1 MQTRL
6 DLPPASKQNKIATQK
21 PVNSLMKYLKI
32 RPSDLPYAVGVTAGV
47 VYLAIND
54 AFFVFVLASFA
65 LVFGAMY
72 YCAKVIPF
80 LEKTIGHRIS
90 IWHVGVLVLG
100 LTMVVGMLEPANAL
114 FLQDLE
120 NRVTDVIG
128 GTSSGLP
135 PESVALIF
143 NFLRVAF
150 VLFVVAAGI
159 FAFIQAQQGN
169 DPRPIIGT
177 IVIAFGTI
185 MGIDVLTVLIA
196 GAGA

>member
-6 DLPPASKQNKIATQK
+6 DLPPAPSKIATK
-21 PVNSLMKYLKI
+21 NPVNSLMKYLKI
-32 RPSDLPYAVGVTAGV
+32 HPSDLPCAAGLVTGV
-47 VYLAIND
+47 VYLSIND
-54 AFFVFVLASFA
+54 AFFVFVLASLA

-72 YCAKVIPF
+72 YCAKIMPV

-90 IWHVGVLVLG
+90 IWHAGVLVLG

-120 NRVTDVIG
+120 NRVTDVIA

-135 PESVALIF
+135 ADSVALIF
-143 NFLRVAF
+143 DFLRVAF

-159 FAFIQAQQGN
+159 FAFVQAQQGN

-196 GAGA
+196 GA